1 MKDRVKAGEKLKE
14 EADEPP
20 IHVRSLYTQTY
31 AKHGGTLQAA
41 KTASEKAYAAVEKK
55 HGTEMRDKLQAFHA
69 RNMNEETDT
78 TEKVEMVQS
87 QLHFIKYACE
97 EILDY
102 IEQGG
107 EVEEWYQVKVAKS
120 FSEFE
125 SLHAFIEGESRRTGM
140 KEEVDSEKGDYDVPV
155 TYRHKVDGK
164 TQEVNKTYRV
174 KNAMSHRHASNIG
187 MKLGRRDAE
196 KSGHNAH
203 WMTAGWKKIEEETE
217 QLDEISAETKASYT
231 QKATKEVEQLKP
243 HAQKG
248 EYKDIA
254 KNLIAR
260 RQKGIAMAKE
270 EKEQGASKKKEEKFH
285 MKLDDLVH
293 KTFGHSP
300 KEKMAKEEK
309 ETAPFEGGKPKKGT
323 VTDKSGAKHGSMSR
337 VRDIARQ
344 ALKKQSEKLKTVK
357 ESLDESRK
365 AEIVKDAVKSAKN
378 KKTEGTEKFQS
389 EPILSSEIM
398 KETK

>member
-1 MKDRVKAGEKLKE
+1 MKKFSALNRELNEGRPSQRHPLEGHEYHKKSNDALVHIAKDAHKAAEAMKSHNTDAENKYRDQANDSATVRHFRQKSGMPDWYKKKYGHMKE
-14 EADEPP
+14 END
-20 IHVRSLYTQTY
+20 TN
-31 AKHGGTLQAA
+31 
-41 KTASEKAYAAVEKK
+41 EKE
-55 HGTEMRDKLQAFHA
+55 
-69 RNMNEETDT
+69 
-78 TEKVEMVQS
+78 EMVQS

-97 EILDY
+97 EILEY
-102 IEQGG
+102 IDDGG

-140 KEEVDSEKGDYDVPV
+140 KEEVETPPIHVRSMYTKQYAKHGGTISKAKEASAKAYDAVEKMHGKEMRDKLQAFHRRNEMSE
-155 TYRHKVDGK
+155 
-164 TQEVNKTYRV
+164 EF
-174 KNAMSHRHASNIG
+174 
-187 MKLGRRDAE
+187 
-196 KSGHNAH
+196 
-203 WMTAGWKKIEEETE
+203 E
-217 QLDEISAETKASYT
+217 QLDEISAETKTSYT

-260 RQKGIAMAKE
+260 RQKGIAMA
-270 EKEQGASKKKEEKFH
+270 KEEKFH

-365 AEIVKDAVKSAKN
+365 AEIVKDAVKSAKD
-378 KKTEGTEKFQS
+378 KKAKDTEKFQS

-398 KETK
+398 KEPK

>member
-1 MKDRVKAGEKLKE
+1 MKRFKELKE
-14 EADEPP
+14 EVDAPP

-31 AKHGGTLQAA
+31 AKHGGTIQAA

-196 KSGHNAH
+196 KAGHNAH

-260 RQKGIAMAKE
+260 RQKGIA
-270 EKEQGASKKKEEKFH
+270 
-285 MKLDDLVH
+285 
-293 KTFGHSP
+293 
-300 KEKMAKEEK
+300 MAKEEK